1 MRVLGLYQEMKLGN
15 VVDYSNDY
23 RKQVALALVQS
34 LYGRFG
40 SHTFLAQNLVT
51 IGPTPSHYISPKK
64 PAGDHTTTQ
73 STQIPLQ

>member
-1 MRVLGLYQEMKLGN
+1 MKLGN

-23 RKQVALALVQS
+23 RKHVALTLVQS

-40 SHTFLAQNLVT
+40 SHTFLAQNLVRA
-51 IGPTPSHYISPKK
+51 IGLTPSHYISPKK

>member
-15 VVDYSNDY
+15 VVDY

-40 SHTFLAQNLVT
+40 SHSFLAQNLVT

-64 PAGDHTTTQ
+64 PAGDHTATQ